1 MDKKRKPAIGQ
12 LIHSFNPKPFKNMD
26 VAIHA
31 LLHKDI
37 NPGEIAIAYYNDIDE
52 TVGVGSVI
60 ATGNLLPGGNQIFKN
75 TNQTDKLVNIVRG
88 IAEQNSA
95 DIKVIEENVN
105 NNIADIAYIKGVVD
119 NVKDGSEEVSSEM
132 IKLKNQLAELIKT
145 FNEEINGIGDIIDDH
160 ISDLRDEVN
169 TNIVNNDTSVVL
181 YVNDRL
187 NTLYNSITDISN
199 NINTNSS
206 NINETIT
213 SALLLINN
221 NIDNVSL
228 NLNGKIDTLSDK
240 VDTNE
245 KTLYDIINK
254 QSAEN
259 SSNISNSLAAAKL
272 YTDLEVSALNKKFE
286 DVSDNIIWTINDVS
300 KHTMSYINDVKYNI
314 ETSVHD
320 VARDLNQAIDDLN

>member
-1 MDKKRKPAIGQ
+1 M
-12 LIHSFNPKPFKNMD
+12 LIFSLYLRQQFF
-26 VAIHA
+26 
-31 LLHKDI
+31 L
-37 NPGEIAIAYYNDIDE
+37 
-52 TVGVGSVI
+52 
-60 ATGNLLPGGNQIFKN
+60 
-75 TNQTDKLVNIVRG
+75 KLNWIVL
-88 IAEQNSA
+88 E
-95 DIKVIEENVN
+95 
-105 NNIADIAYIKGVVD
+105 Y
-119 NVKDGSEEVSSEM
+119 
-132 IKLKNQLAELIKT
+132 
-145 FNEEINGIGDIIDDH
+145 
-160 ISDLRDEVN
+160 
-169 TNIVNNDTSVVL
+169 SVVL

-300 KHTMSYINDVKYNI
+300 KHTMSYIKWC
-314 ETSVHD
+314 
-320 VARDLNQAIDDLN
+320 